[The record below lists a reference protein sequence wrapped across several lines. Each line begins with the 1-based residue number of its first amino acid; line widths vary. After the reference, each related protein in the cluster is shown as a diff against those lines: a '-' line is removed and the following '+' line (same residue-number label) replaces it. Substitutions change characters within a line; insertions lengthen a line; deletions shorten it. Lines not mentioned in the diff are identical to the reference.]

1 MLPPNNGAGAIFDGG
16 VEAPASLAPAEDE
29 FPPAAAAAAALR
41 FLADGTTASSIAC
54 IKELFVKCAI
64 LV

>member
-16 VEAPASLAPAEDE
+16 VEAPASLAPAEEE

-54 IKELFVKCAI
+54 IREM
-64 LV
+64 LVICPIIV